1 YAPIPLVFICDS
13 AYEHRSWRQIARE
26 IVWPAIAAII
36 FLAWRWRMTGIF
48 LSIARG
54 SVSAPNFSALPA
66 NLWHHLIGPTAEP
79 WVAVVWGAAI
89 VVLLI
94 AFVWRRRLSAIAFLA
109 AGAIVVLLPILPLTG
124 ALEWRYSF
132 AFVAFGVAILTLA
145 AGLSTQRWTLAVL
158 VILLVTT
165 IISAFH
171 DRAFYEDLTRN
182 GIAREGEYIW
192 AQPAAAPVLGASS
205 PAWYID
211 SLRWLRA
218 WEHRGQAPRAVFSPY
233 ALTVGGVQRV
243 VLVDAA
249 ARQLFATL
257 PDGRFDPRLPL
268 TIEFAMHDQNAR
280 WQLGPSAAHFV
291 FLTDP
296 GYTAI
301 PIPASG
307 VQRVPEAR
315 ERQFFRILRE
325 ESDGRWTVS
334 PTLPVPAEGAV
345 TVWKR
350 SL

>member
-1 YAPIPLVFICDS
+1 L
-13 AYEHRSWRQIARE
+13 EHRSWREIARD
-26 IVWPAIAAII
+26 IVWPAVAAIV

-54 SVSAPNFSALPA
+54 IVSAPNPSALPV
-66 NLWHHLIGPTAEP
+66 NLWHHLIGPTAEA

-89 VVLLI
+89 VLLLV
-94 AFVWRRRLSAIAFLA
+94 AFIWRRWSAIAFLV
-109 AGAIVVLLPILPLTG
+109 AGAIVVLLPIIPLTG

-132 AFVAFGVAILTLA
+132 AFVAFGVAIITIA
-145 AGLSTQRWTLAVL
+145 AGLSAQRWTLAVL

-165 IISAFH
+165 TISAFR

-192 AQPAAAPVLGASS
+192 AQPAAAPVLGAAS

-233 ALTVGGVQRV
+233 AMSVGGVQHI
-243 VLVDAA
+243 VLLDAA
-249 ARQLFATL
+249 AKQVFATS
-257 PDGRFDPRLPL
+257 PDGHFDPRAPL
-268 TIEFAMHDQNAR
+268 TIRFAMHNQNAE
-280 WQLGPSAAHFV
+280 WQLGPPAAHFV

-301 PIPASG
+301 PIPPSG

-315 ERQFFRILRE
+315 EQQFFRIVRE

-334 PTLPVPAEGAV
+334 PTLPVPAEGGV
-345 TVWKR
+345 TVWQR
-350 SL
+350 